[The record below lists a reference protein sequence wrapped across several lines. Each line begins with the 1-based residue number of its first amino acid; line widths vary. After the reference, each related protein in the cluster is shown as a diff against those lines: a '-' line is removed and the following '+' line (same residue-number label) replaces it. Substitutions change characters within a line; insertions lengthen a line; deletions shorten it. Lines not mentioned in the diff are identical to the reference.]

1 VTLNASVKSSLPFR
15 AEHIGS
21 LVRPTSLVL
30 ARKEFEAGR
39 IDQAALR
46 AAEDAAIRQVVALQ
60 EEVGLQVVTDGEFR
74 RGTYSDSF
82 TTQGIRGVS
91 VELTEPE
98 GWKSSST
105 HGHRMARR
113 IPRVVERIQWGGPQN
128 AKDFAFLKSVTS
140 RTGKFTLPGPGYIHY
155 RAGRQHI
162 SGDIYPN
169 LDAFWSDLVAA
180 YHMELQSLSDAG
192 CTYVQ
197 IDETSLVKFG
207 DPRVRELLAARGDDW
222 QQLLRIYIDAINAVI
237 DGAPSTMTV
246 GVHVCRSQ
254 DPSWQA
260 AIGYDP
266 IAEAMFKGIKTN
278 IYYLEYDDPRSGSFE
293 PLRFLPKDKKA
304 VLGLVH
310 SRKPELESVAFLKS
324 RIDEACRFA
333 DREQFSISPQCG
345 FATGVFLG
353 DDSAIEAERA
363 KLSRV
368 VEVAR
373 EVWGQS

>member
-1 VTLNASVKSSLPFR
+1 MNSPAEIKLPFR

-21 LVRPTSLVL
+21 LVRPTALVM
-30 ARKEFEAGR
+30 AREAFEAGR
-39 IDQAALR
+39 IDAAALR
-46 AAEDAAIRQVVALQ
+46 DAEDVAIRQVVALQ
-60 EEVGLQVVTDGEFR
+60 EGVGLKVVTDGEFR

-113 IPRVVERIQWGGPQN
+113 IPRVVERLQWGGPQN
-128 AKDFAFLKSVTS
+128 ARDFAFLKSVTS

-162 SGDIYPN
+162 SQDIYPN
-169 LDAFWSDLVAA
+169 LDAFWSDLVSA
-180 YHMELQSLSDAG
+180 YHQELRSLADAG

-207 DPRVRELLAARGDDW
+207 DPRVRELLAARGDNW
-222 QQLLRIYIDAINAVI
+222 QDLLRIYVDAINAVI
-237 DGAPSTMTV
+237 DGAPAGMTI

-260 AIGYDP
+260 SIGYDP
-266 IAEAMFKGIKTN
+266 IAEAMFQRIKTD

-293 PLRFLPKDKKA
+293 PLRLLPKNKRA
-304 VLGLVH
+304 VLGLLH

-324 RIDEACRFA
+324 RIDDACRYA
-333 DREQFSISPQCG
+333 DRDQLSISPQCG

-353 DDSAIEAERA
+353 DDGAIEAERE
-363 KLSRV
+363 KLARV

-373 EVWGQS
+373 EVWGQA

>member
-1 VTLNASVKSSLPFR
+1 MNNSAKINLPFR

-21 LVRPTSLVL
+21 LVRPTALVQT
-30 ARKEFEAGR
+30 RKEFEAGR

-46 AAEDAAIRQVVALQ
+46 DAEDAAIRQVVALQ
-60 EEVGLQVVTDGEFR
+60 EDVGLQVVTDGEFR

-98 GWKSSST
+98 GWKSSAS

-113 IPRVVERIQWGGPQN
+113 IPRVVDRIQWNGPQN
-128 AKDFAFLKSVTS
+128 ARDFAFLKSVTS

-162 SGDIYPN
+162 SRDVYPD
-169 LDAFWSDLVAA
+169 LDAFWSDLVSA
-180 YHMELQSLSDAG
+180 YHQELNALAGAG

-222 QQLLRIYIDAINAVI
+222 QHLLRVYVDALNAVM
-237 DGAPSTMTV
+237 DGAPKSMTV

-260 AIGYDP
+260 AIGYEP
-266 IAEAMFKGIKTN
+266 IAEAMFGRIRTN
-278 IYYLEYDDPRSGSFE
+278 IYFLEYDDPRSGSFE
-293 PLRFLPKDKKA
+293 PLRLLPKHKRA
-304 VLGLVH
+304 VLGLLH
-310 SRKPELESVAFLKS
+310 SRKPALESVEFLKQ
-324 RIDEACRFA
+324 RIDEACRYA
-333 DREQFSISPQCG
+333 DRDQFSISPQCG

-363 KLSRV
+363 KLARV

-373 EVWGQS
+373 NVWGQA

>member
-1 VTLNASVKSSLPFR
+1 MNNSAKINLPFR

-21 LVRPTSLVL
+21 LVRPTALVQT
-30 ARKEFEAGR
+30 RKEFEAGR
-39 IDQAALR
+39 IDQAVLR
-46 AAEDAAIRQVVALQ
+46 DAEDAAIRQVVALQ
-60 EEVGLQVVTDGEFR
+60 EDVGLQVVTDGEFR

-98 GWKSSST
+98 GWKSSAS

-113 IPRVVERIQWGGPQN
+113 IPRVVDRIQWNGPQN
-128 AKDFAFLKSVTS
+128 ARDFAFLKSVTS

-162 SGDIYPN
+162 SRDVYPD
-169 LDAFWSDLVAA
+169 LDAFWSDLVSA
-180 YHMELQSLSDAG
+180 YHQELNALADAG

-222 QQLLRIYIDAINAVI
+222 QDLLRVYVDALNAVM
-237 DGAPSTMTV
+237 DGAPKSMTV

-260 AIGYDP
+260 AIGYEP
-266 IAEAMFKGIKTN
+266 IAEAMFGRIRTN
-278 IYYLEYDDPRSGSFE
+278 IYFLEYDDPRSGSFE
-293 PLRFLPKDKKA
+293 PLRLLPKHKRA
-304 VLGLVH
+304 VLGLLH
-310 SRKPELESVAFLKS
+310 SRKPALESVEFLKQ
-324 RIDEACRFA
+324 RIDEACRYA
-333 DREQFSISPQCG
+333 DRDQFSISPQCG

-363 KLSRV
+363 KLARV

-373 EVWGQS
+373 NVWGQA

>member
-1 VTLNASVKSSLPFR
+1 MNNSAKINLPFR

-21 LVRPTSLVL
+21 LVRPTALVQT
-30 ARKEFEAGR
+30 RKEFEAGR

-46 AAEDAAIRQVVALQ
+46 DAEDAAIRQVVALQ
-60 EEVGLQVVTDGEFR
+60 EDVGLQVVTDGEFR

-98 GWKSSST
+98 GWKSSAS

-113 IPRVVERIQWGGPQN
+113 IPRVVDRIQWNGPQN
-128 AKDFAFLKSVTS
+128 ARDFAFLKSVTS

-162 SGDIYPN
+162 SRDVYPD
-169 LDAFWSDLVAA
+169 LDAFWSDLVSA
-180 YHMELQSLSDAG
+180 YHQELNALADAG

-222 QQLLRIYIDAINAVI
+222 QDLLRVYVDALNAVM
-237 DGAPSTMTV
+237 DGAPKSMTV

-260 AIGYDP
+260 AIGYEP
-266 IAEAMFKGIKTN
+266 IAEAMFGRIRTN
-278 IYYLEYDDPRSGSFE
+278 IYFLEYDDPRSGSFE
-293 PLRFLPKDKKA
+293 PLRLLPKHKRA
-304 VLGLVH
+304 VLGLLH
-310 SRKPELESVAFLKS
+310 SRKPALESVEFLKQ
-324 RIDEACRFA
+324 RIDEACRYA
-333 DREQFSISPQCG
+333 DRDQFSISPQCG

-363 KLSRV
+363 KLARV

-373 EVWGQS
+373 NVWGQA

>member
-1 VTLNASVKSSLPFR
+1 MNNSAKINLPFR

-21 LVRPTSLVL
+21 LVRPTALVQT
-30 ARKEFEAGR
+30 RKEFEAGR

-46 AAEDAAIRQVVALQ
+46 DAEDAAIRQVVALQ
-60 EEVGLQVVTDGEFR
+60 EDVGLQVVTDGEFR

-98 GWKSSST
+98 GWKSSAS

-113 IPRVVERIQWGGPQN
+113 IPRVVDRIQWNGPQN
-128 AKDFAFLKSVTS
+128 ARDFAFLKSVTS

-162 SGDIYPN
+162 SRDVYPD
-169 LDAFWSDLVAA
+169 LDAFWSDLVSA
-180 YHMELQSLSDAG
+180 YHQELNALAGAG

-222 QQLLRIYIDAINAVI
+222 QDLLRVDVDALNAVM
-237 DGAPSTMTV
+237 DGAPKSMTV

-260 AIGYDP
+260 AIGYEP
-266 IAEAMFKGIKTN
+266 IAEAMFGRIRTN
-278 IYYLEYDDPRSGSFE
+278 IYFLEYDDPRSGSFE
-293 PLRFLPKDKKA
+293 PLRLLPKHKRA
-304 VLGLVH
+304 VLGLLH
-310 SRKPELESVAFLKS
+310 SRKPALESVEFLKQ
-324 RIDEACRFA
+324 RIDEACRYA
-333 DREQFSISPQCG
+333 DRDQFSISPQCG

-363 KLSRV
+363 KLARV

-373 EVWGQS
+373 NVWGQA

>member
-1 VTLNASVKSSLPFR
+1 MNNSVNSSLPFR

-21 LVRPTSLVL
+21 LVRPTALVQ

-46 AAEDAAIRQVVALQ
+46 DAEDAAIRQVVALQ
-60 EEVGLQVVTDGEFR
+60 EDVGLQVVTDGEFR

-98 GWKSSST
+98 GWKSSAS

-113 IPRVVERIQWGGPQN
+113 IPRVVDRIQWNGPQN
-128 AKDFAFLKSVTS
+128 AGDFAFLKSVTN

-162 SGDIYPN
+162 SRDVYPD
-169 LDAFWSDLVAA
+169 LDAFWSDLVSA
-180 YHMELQSLSDAG
+180 YHQELNALAAAG

-222 QQLLRIYIDAINAVI
+222 QDLLRVYVDALNAVI
-237 DGAPSTMTV
+237 DGAPDGMTV

-266 IAEAMFKGIKTN
+266 IAEAMFGRIRTN
-278 IYYLEYDDPRSGSFE
+278 IYFLEYDDPRSGSFE
-293 PLRFLPKDKKA
+293 PLRLLPKHKRA
-304 VLGLVH
+304 VLGLLH
-310 SRKPELESVAFLKS
+310 SRKPALESVEFLKQ
-324 RIDEACRFA
+324 RIDEACRYA
-333 DREQFSISPQCG
+333 DRDQLSISPQCG

-353 DDSAIEAERA
+353 DDSAIEAERT
-363 KLSRV
+363 KLDRV

-373 EVWGQS
+373 SVWGQA

>member
-1 VTLNASVKSSLPFR
+1 MNNSAKINLPFR

-21 LVRPTSLVL
+21 LVRPTALVQT
-30 ARKEFEAGR
+30 RKEFEAGR

-46 AAEDAAIRQVVALQ
+46 DAEDAAIRQVVALQ
-60 EEVGLQVVTDGEFR
+60 EDVGLQVVTDGEFR

-98 GWKSSST
+98 GWKSSAS

-113 IPRVVERIQWGGPQN
+113 IPRVVDRIQWNGPQN
-128 AKDFAFLKSVTS
+128 ARDFAFLKSVTS

-162 SGDIYPN
+162 SRDVYPD
-169 LDAFWSDLVAA
+169 LDAFWSDLVSA
-180 YHMELQSLSDAG
+180 YHQELKALADAG

-222 QQLLRIYIDAINAVI
+222 QHLLRVYVDALNAVM
-237 DGAPSTMTV
+237 DGAPKSMTV

-260 AIGYDP
+260 AIGYEP
-266 IAEAMFKGIKTN
+266 IAEAMFGRIRTN
-278 IYYLEYDDPRSGSFE
+278 IYFLEYDDPRSGSFE
-293 PLRFLPKDKKA
+293 PLRLLPKHKRA
-304 VLGLVH
+304 VLGLLH
-310 SRKPELESVAFLKS
+310 SRKPALESVEFLKQ
-324 RIDEACRFA
+324 RIDEACRYA
-333 DREQFSISPQCG
+333 DRDQFSISPQCG

-363 KLSRV
+363 KLARV

-373 EVWGQS
+373 NVWGQA

>member
-1 VTLNASVKSSLPFR
+1 MINSAKISLPFR

-21 LVRPTSLVL
+21 LVRPTALVQT
-30 ARKEFEAGR
+30 RKEFEAGR

-46 AAEDAAIRQVVALQ
+46 DAEDAAIRQVVALQ
-60 EEVGLQVVTDGEFR
+60 EDVGLQVVTDGEFR

-98 GWKSSST
+98 GWKSSAS

-113 IPRVVERIQWGGPQN
+113 IPRVVDRIQWNGPQN
-128 AKDFAFLKSVTS
+128 ARDFAFLKSVTS

-162 SGDIYPN
+162 SRDVYPD
-169 LDAFWSDLVAA
+169 LDAFWSDLVSA
-180 YHMELQSLSDAG
+180 YHQELNALAGAG

-222 QQLLRIYIDAINAVI
+222 QDLLRVYVDAQNAVM
-237 DGAPSTMTV
+237 DGAPKSMTV

-260 AIGYDP
+260 AIGYEP
-266 IAEAMFKGIKTN
+266 IAEAMFGRIRTN
-278 IYYLEYDDPRSGSFE
+278 IYFLEYDDPRSGSFE
-293 PLRFLPKDKKA
+293 PLRLLPKHKRA
-304 VLGLVH
+304 VLGLLH
-310 SRKPELESVAFLKS
+310 SRKPALESVEFLKQ
-324 RIDEACRFA
+324 RIDEACRYA
-333 DREQFSISPQCG
+333 DRDQFSISPQCG

-363 KLSRV
+363 KLARV

-373 EVWGQS
+373 NVWGQA

>member
-1 VTLNASVKSSLPFR
+1 MINSAKINLPFR

-21 LVRPTSLVL
+21 LVRPTALVQ

-39 IDQAALR
+39 MNQAALR
-46 AAEDAAIRQVVALQ
+46 DAEDAAIRQVVALQ
-60 EEVGLQVVTDGEFR
+60 EDVGLQVVTDGEFR

-98 GWKSSST
+98 GWKSSAS

-113 IPRVVERIQWGGPQN
+113 IPRVVDRIQWNGPQN
-128 AKDFAFLKSVTS
+128 ARDFAFLKSVTS

-162 SGDIYPN
+162 SRDVYPD
-169 LDAFWSDLVAA
+169 LDAFWSDLVSA
-180 YHMELQSLSDAG
+180 YHQELNALAGAG

-222 QQLLRIYIDAINAVI
+222 QDLLRVYVDALNAVI
-237 DGAPSTMTV
+237 DGAPDGMTV

-266 IAEAMFKGIKTN
+266 IAEAMFSRIRTN
-278 IYYLEYDDPRSGSFE
+278 IYFLEYDDPRSGSFE
-293 PLRFLPKDKKA
+293 PLRLLPKNKRA
-304 VLGLVH
+304 VLGLLH
-310 SRKPELESVAFLKS
+310 SRKPALESVEFLKQ
-324 RIDEACRFA
+324 RIDEACRYA
-333 DREQFSISPQCG
+333 DRDQLSISPQCG

-353 DDSAIEAERA
+353 DDSAIEAERT
-363 KLSRV
+363 KLDRV

-373 EVWGQS
+373 SVWGQA

>member
-1 VTLNASVKSSLPFR
+1 MNNSAKINLPFR

-21 LVRPTSLVL
+21 LVRPTALVQT
-30 ARKEFEAGR
+30 RKEFEAGR

-46 AAEDAAIRQVVALQ
+46 DAEDAAIRQVVALQ
-60 EEVGLQVVTDGEFR
+60 EDVGLQVVTDGEFR

-98 GWKSSST
+98 GWKSSAS

-113 IPRVVERIQWGGPQN
+113 IPRVVDRIQWNGPQN
-128 AKDFAFLKSVTS
+128 ARDFAFLKSVTS

-162 SGDIYPN
+162 SRDVYPD
-169 LDAFWSDLVAA
+169 LDAFWSDLVSA
-180 YHMELQSLSDAG
+180 YHQELNALADAG

-222 QQLLRIYIDAINAVI
+222 QHLLRVYVDALNAVM
-237 DGAPSTMTV
+237 DGAPKSMTV

-260 AIGYDP
+260 AIGYEP
-266 IAEAMFKGIKTN
+266 IAEAMFGRIRTN
-278 IYYLEYDDPRSGSFE
+278 IYFLEYDDPRSGSFE
-293 PLRFLPKDKKA
+293 PLRLLPKHKRA
-304 VLGLVH
+304 VLGLLH
-310 SRKPELESVAFLKS
+310 SRKPALESVEFLKQ
-324 RIDEACRFA
+324 RIDEACRYA
-333 DREQFSISPQCG
+333 DRDQFSISPQCG

-363 KLSRV
+363 KLARV

-373 EVWGQS
+373 NVWGQA